1 MPTVLITG
9 ANRGLGLEFAR
20 QYATDGWTVYAT
32 ARKPEE
38 AAELAACGPDLSIHA
53 LDLKDSGSIRRLAA
67 DLAGKPLDLVI
78 ANAGVIGSREM
89 LATEVDEALFH
100 ETFQVNTIAPLE
112 LAGALLPNLRLGQLK
127 KLVCISSR
135 LGSIG
140 YNATGGQYPYRASK
154 AALNMIWK
162 CLAVDYAK
170 EGIIAAAISPGWVR
184 TDMGGDGA
192 PLDPETSVTNMR
204 RVIDRLTPAENGK
217 FFEHM
222 GDELPW

>member
-1 MPTVLITG
+1 MPTVLVTG

-32 ARKPEE
+32 ARKPQE
-38 AAELAACGPDLSIHA
+38 AAELAACGPDLSIHP
-53 LDLKDSGSIRRLAA
+53 LDLMDSGSIHRLAA
-67 DLAGKPLDLVI
+67 DLKGKPLDLVL

-89 LATEVDEALFH
+89 LVTGVDGPLFH

-112 LAGALLPNLRLGQLK
+112 LAGALLPNLRLGQMK
-127 KLVCISSR
+127 KLVCVSSR

-140 YNATGGQYPYRASK
+140 FNATGGQYPYRASK
-154 AALNMIWK
+154 AALNMVWK
-162 CLAVDYAK
+162 SLSVDYAK
-170 EGIIAAAISPGWVR
+170 DDIIAVTLSPGWVR
-184 TDMGGDGA
+184 TDMGGEGA
-192 PLDPETSVTNMR
+192 PLDPETSVSNMR

-217 FFEHM
+217 FFEHT